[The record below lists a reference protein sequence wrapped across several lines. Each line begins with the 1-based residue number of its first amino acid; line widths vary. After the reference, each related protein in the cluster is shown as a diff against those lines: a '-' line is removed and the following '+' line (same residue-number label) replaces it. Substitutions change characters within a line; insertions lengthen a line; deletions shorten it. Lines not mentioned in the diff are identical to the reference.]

1 MHCSALVQHGS
12 FASIPP
18 ICRYS
23 EREGEKKTFSSH
35 RNILLET
42 PITTCLAR
50 RPRAPRHRLLRA
62 GACSATARESEISFR
77 RWWPGRLLP
86 SSLSL
91 ALPLCSLLP
100 PFRAP
105 SLPPTQSSAFCHRLS
120 GDPQIPAHTH
130 TRTHRPGNVF
140 SSCEITF
147 TTRHSDHT
155 FVVVILP
162 PHHRHLPRT
171 IMQPPCDRDVMPAA
185 TSLVSHQSTVQHA
198 YPLAAARFC
207 HLYRLHTCA
216 WVFHKTP

>member
-1 MHCSALVQHGS
+1 MKCIITTRCCTRRPAVRGASCYKLQSERAAATRSHAQAITMHCSALVQHGS

-105 SLPPTQSSAFCHRLS
+105 SLPPTQPSAFCHRLS

-130 TRTHRPGNVF
+130 T
-140 SSCEITF
+140 
-147 TTRHSDHT
+147 HT
-155 FVVVILP
+155 QTWKCILLLRNYL
-162 PHHRHLPRT
+162 HHPTL
-171 IMQPPCDRDVMPAA
+171 
-185 TSLVSHQSTVQHA
+185 
-198 YPLAAARFC
+198 
-207 HLYRLHTCA
+207 
-216 WVFHKTP
+216 